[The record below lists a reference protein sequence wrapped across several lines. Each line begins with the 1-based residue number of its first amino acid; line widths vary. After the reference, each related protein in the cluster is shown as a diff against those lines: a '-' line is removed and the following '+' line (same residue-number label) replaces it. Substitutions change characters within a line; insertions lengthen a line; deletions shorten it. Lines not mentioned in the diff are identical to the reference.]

1 MGEQTLTI
9 IGFPNRFQIF
19 RANNPSDVFTQKC
32 LCTTQEYFLPLD
44 KKSSEIEELEIRRKN
59 ACCLLGRYI
68 CTQDCVLERVPR
80 EIFCRSVPALVSD
93 SLTSG
98 PGEHPC

>member
-44 KKSSEIEELEIRRKN
+44 KKCSEIEELEIRRKKTLN
-59 ACCLLGRYI
+59 
-68 CTQDCVLERVPR
+68 TMVNHR
-80 EIFCRSVPALVSD
+80 EQVIHFPVRTNKLATLIRENGGNPI
-93 SLTSG
+93 LTY
-98 PGEHPC
+98 

>member
-44 KKSSEIEELEIRRKN
+44 KKSSEIEELEPS
-59 ACCLLGRYI
+59 
-68 CTQDCVLERVPR
+68 Q
-80 EIFCRSVPALVSD
+80 
-93 SLTSG
+93 
-98 PGEHPC
+98 

>member
-44 KKSSEIEELEIRRKN
+44 KKSSEIEELEIRRKKVKLRN
-59 ACCLLGRYI
+59 WRQRMIRQKNL
-68 CTQDCVLERVPR
+68 D
-80 EIFCRSVPALVSD
+80 VS
-93 SLTSG
+93 
-98 PGEHPC
+98 

>member
-44 KKSSEIEELEIRRKN
+44 KKSSEIEELEIRRKKRKDKRMS
-59 ACCLLGRYI
+59 LS
-68 CTQDCVLERVPR
+68 CVLRCIVVHL
-80 EIFCRSVPALVSD
+80 FS
-93 SLTSG
+93 
-98 PGEHPC
+98 

>member
-59 ACCLLGRYI
+59 IMYNILFI
-68 CTQDCVLERVPR
+68 VVLVHRVFI
-80 EIFCRSVPALVSD
+80 EYSYMYY
-93 SLTSG
+93 
-98 PGEHPC
+98 E

>member
-32 LCTTQEYFLPLD
+32 LCTTQEYFLPLETE
-44 KKSSEIEELEIRRKN
+44 SSEIEELEIRRKN
-59 ACCLLGRYI
+59 SSIMRMVLPTGIRIMLKMTHGLACWP
-68 CTQDCVLERVPR
+68 D
-80 EIFCRSVPALVSD
+80 ALDLDLVVV
-93 SLTSG
+93 TSI
-98 PGEHPC
+98 

>member
-59 ACCLLGRYI
+59 ACKSYACTHARY
-68 CTQDCVLERVPR
+68 CAYEESRATG
-80 EIFCRSVPALVSD
+80 D
-93 SLTSG
+93 SSNSEFTPSY
-98 PGEHPC
+98 

>member
-44 KKSSEIEELEIRRKN
+44 TKSSEIEELEIRQKKT
-59 ACCLLGRYI
+59 GRRG
-68 CTQDCVLERVPR
+68 V
-80 EIFCRSVPALVSD
+80 RSSRDGKPSRR
-93 SLTSG
+93 
-98 PGEHPC
+98 

>member
-44 KKSSEIEELEIRRKN
+44 KKSSEIEELEIRRKK
-59 ACCLLGRYI
+59 AVVRSRSSTKYYI
-68 CTQDCVLERVPR
+68 
-80 EIFCRSVPALVSD
+80 
-93 SLTSG
+93 
-98 PGEHPC
+98 

>member
-59 ACCLLGRYI
+59 STPGDLGSMGSWKRGNEHTSSTI
-68 CTQDCVLERVPR
+68 ADR
-80 EIFCRSVPALVSD
+80 EA
-93 SLTSG
+93 
-98 PGEHPC
+98 E

>member
-59 ACCLLGRYI
+59 I
-68 CTQDCVLERVPR
+68 
-80 EIFCRSVPALVSD
+80 IFYEATHGSQRHNP
-93 SLTSG
+93 
-98 PGEHPC
+98 

>member
-44 KKSSEIEELEIRRKN
+44 KKSSEIEELEIRRKKGLKG
-59 ACCLLGRYI
+59 AAGRRTYY
-68 CTQDCVLERVPR
+68 CP
-80 EIFCRSVPALVSD
+80 
-93 SLTSG
+93 
-98 PGEHPC
+98 

>member
-44 KKSSEIEELEIRRKN
+44 KKSSEIEELEIRRKKVESS
-59 ACCLLGRYI
+59 LELRYPMYYQY
-68 CTQDCVLERVPR
+68 TKPT
-80 EIFCRSVPALVSD
+80 IFNES
-93 SLTSG
+93 
-98 PGEHPC
+98 

>member
-44 KKSSEIEELEIRRKN
+44 KKSSEIEELEIRRKKHTQECFFPN
-59 ACCLLGRYI
+59 RIRKRGGIDELGMRQKKGI
-68 CTQDCVLERVPR
+68 L
-80 EIFCRSVPALVSD
+80 S
-93 SLTSG
+93 SLG
-98 PGEHPC
+98 

>member
-9 IGFPNRFQIF
+9 IGFPNRFKIF

-44 KKSSEIEELEIRRKN
+44 KKSSRSSEIEELEIRRKKKPK
-59 ACCLLGRYI
+59 LSMILGM
-68 CTQDCVLERVPR
+68 CDV
-80 EIFCRSVPALVSD
+80 
-93 SLTSG
+93 
-98 PGEHPC
+98 